1 MARRRKEE
9 PGCIGCFAQFIA
21 WALCLSIPIAI
32 ISAVADWLH
41 VSFVGAI
48 VIILLSPIVLYLA
61 FLLLRAVIS
70 SIIRKIR
77 TNRIAKTDAPIT
89 FQTEP
94 KSGTNSAPAPV
105 DAPQSSTHSQPTSVN
120 IPLRETDRKESI
132 VEPSDAS
139 QTRTKLTHTAPKQN
153 SYAKT
158 HTYRPMNHQRGGL
171 GHCLDQYV
179 QDCTVLALTAT
190 GYGSD
195 TGEIIE
201 LAAIRLR
208 NLETVDTFQ
217 NLIKPKTKLTPE
229 WISDTGITNLMLSKA
244 PSIDH
249 VLPAFADFIGNDV
262 IVGFDTASSMYFL
275 YDVFL
280 DHTDHVLGNDY
291 LDLRK
296 LACKTLPDIE
306 PNTISDISIRLGCP
320 HVQSTRTMGRCET
333 IASCYQFMAKMSPKT
348 LEAHEQREPDSKG
361 TALDELLIPAIDW
374 IIQTKM
380 ASTSALR
387 REFGIGYSRAQSLM
401 LQIEM
406 LGVVGPPQ
414 GNKPREV
421 LMGINP
427 LKD

>member
-1 MARRRKEE
+1 MARRRKEKS
-9 PGCIGCFAQFIA
+9 GCIGCFAQFIVLV
-21 WALCLSIPIAI
+21 LCVSIPIAI

-41 VSFVGAI
+41 VSFYGA
-48 VIILLSPIVLYLA
+48 VAIILLSPVVLYLA
-61 FLLLRAVIS
+61 IVLLLEVV
-70 SIIRKIR
+70 SIITRKVRKNHIEK
-77 TNRIAKTDAPIT
+77 NDVPSASQI
-89 FQTEP
+89 EP
-94 KSGTNSAPAPV
+94 ESGANGTPAPV
-105 DAPQSSTHSQPTSVN
+105 DAPHSSTYSQPTPVD

-132 VEPSDAS
+132 PVTSDAS
-139 QTRTKLTHTAPKQN
+139 QTRTISTYTVQEHN
-153 SYAKT
+153 SHAKT
-158 HTYRPMNHQRGGL
+158 TVCKPKNRQRGGL

-179 QDCTVLALTAT
+179 QDCTVLTLTAT

-208 NLETVDTFQ
+208 NLEPVGTFQ

-262 IVGFDTASSMYFL
+262 IVSFDTTSSMNFL

-296 LACKTLPDIE
+296 LAWKTLPDIE

-320 HVQSTRTMGRCET
+320 QGQSTRTMGRCET
-333 IASCYQFMAKMSPKT
+333 TAFCYQLMAKMSPKMP
-348 LEAHEQREPDSKG
+348 EIYERKEPDSKE
-361 TALDELLIPAIDW
+361 TTLDELLIPAIDW

-380 ASTSALR
+380 ASTSSLR
-387 REFGIGYSRAQSLM
+387 REFGIGYSRAQNLM

-414 GNKPREV
+414 GNKSREV